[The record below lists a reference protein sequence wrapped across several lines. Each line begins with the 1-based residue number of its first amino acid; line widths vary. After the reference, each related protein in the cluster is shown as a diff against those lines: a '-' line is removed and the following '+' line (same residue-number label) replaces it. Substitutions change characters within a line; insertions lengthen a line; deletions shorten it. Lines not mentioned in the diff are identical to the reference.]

1 MNWHMILYALG
12 AIGLIWFGW
21 YFIRNNPDMFTR
33 ENLDKSFTTVGLLA
47 LGLIG
52 FIALLV
58 FLLKHGG

>member
-21 YFIRNNPDMFTR
+21 YFIRSNPDLFTSDS
-33 ENLDKSFTTVGLLA
+33 LGKSFTTVGLLA

-58 FLLKHGG
+58 FLLKHS